1 MSDRI
6 DTTGRPERPGAA
18 TAVPPPR
25 RRLPR
30 FGWIDLVLAVAVA
43 GAIWWFVDRIDGT
56 LRYKWD
62 WSVITRYLVK
72 TDPKTGS
79 LVPNLLLEGLFTTLR
94 LAFWGLLLATVIGL
108 TMGMAR
114 TSRRLFPRLVSGAYV
129 MLVRNIPPLV
139 FVFIV
144 VFFVA
149 SQVLA
154 PLGIGTAVANLDP
167 ATKAWLSVLFG
178 PTRLIENFL
187 SGLLCLALFAGA
199 YVTEIVRAGIESVPR
214 SQREAGESLALTRFE
229 IMRFIVMPQA
239 LRKVLPPLAGQF
251 IQMIKDSSLVSLV
264 SVQELSFVA
273 MDIQVSTQKVFEV
286 LIFTGGL
293 YFVICY
299 GLSLVFGRLERAAA
313 TGRS

>member
-1 MSDRI
+1 MSGADI
-6 DTTGRPERPGAA
+6 DLSAGRGTRDVAPR
-18 TAVPPPR
+18 R

-30 FGWIDLVLAVAVA
+30 FGWLDVVLALAVAW
-43 GAIWWFVDRIDGT
+43 AIWWFVDRIDGT
-56 LRYKWD
+56 LKYRWD
-62 WSVITRYLVK
+62 WSVITRFLVK

-94 LAFWGLLLATVIGL
+94 LAFWGLILATAIGL
-108 TMGMAR
+108 VMGVAR
-114 TSRRLFPRLVSGAYV
+114 TSRRLFPRFVSTAYV
-129 MLVRNIPPLV
+129 MVVRNIPPLV

-144 VFFVA
+144 VFFIA

-154 PLGIGTAVANLDP
+154 PLGIGNAAASLDP
-167 ATKAWLSVLFG
+167 TTKIWLGVLFG

-187 SGLLCLALFAGA
+187 SGLICLALFAGA

-229 IMRFIVMPQA
+229 IMRYVVMPQA

-251 IQMIKDSSLVSLV
+251 IQMVKDSSLVSLV
-264 SVQELSFVA
+264 SVQELSFMA
-273 MDIQVSTQKVFEV
+273 MDIQVTTQKVFEV

-293 YFVICY
+293 YFLICY
-299 GLSLVFGRLERAAA
+299 GLSLVFARLERRAR

>member
-1 MSDRI
+1 MTAAT
-6 DTTGRPERPGAA
+6 DTSARPGGGSGQAA
-18 TAVPPPR
+18 PPR
-25 RRLPR
+25 RSRLPR
-30 FGWIDLVLAVAVA
+30 FGWLDAVLATLAVAA
-43 GAIWWFVDRIDGT
+43 LWWFVSRIDGT
-56 LRYKWD
+56 LKYHWD
-62 WSVITRYLVK
+62 WSVITRFLVK
-72 TDPKTGS
+72 TDPKTGA
-79 LVPNLLLEGLFTTLR
+79 LVPNVLLDGLFTTLR
-94 LAFWGLLLATVIGL
+94 LAFWGLILATMIGL
-108 TMGMAR
+108 VMGMAR

-129 MLVRNIPPLV
+129 MVVRNIPPLV

-154 PLGIGTAVANLDP
+154 PLGIGNAVARLDP
-167 ATKAWLSVLFG
+167 GTKAWLSVLFG
-178 PTRLIENFL
+178 PPRLIENFL

-214 SQREAGESLALTRFE
+214 SQREAGESLALTPFE
-229 IMRFIVMPQA
+229 IMRFVVMPQA

-251 IQMIKDSSLVSLV
+251 IQMVKDSSLVSLV

-273 MDIQVSTQKVFEV
+273 MDIQVATQKVFEV

-299 GLSLVFGRLERAAA
+299 GLSLLFGHFERRAAA
-313 TGRS
+313 GRS